1 MMLAREASIISIIL
15 SFTIPTPPTSTITY
29 CLCPYSCYRCLLLLS
44 GEVAGP
50 APAATPEI
58 GQRLKSGNALGYGLG
73 FGKHGRFWK
82 PAPKPIQAGSAN
94 FPGLRGCRKA
104 SYRRNGIPMMLMMLA
119 QGCSKLK
126 MCHKPEK
133 HPKYVPWA
141 VFEAVNTSIDS
152 TCTA

>member
-58 GQRLKSGNALGYGLG
+58 GQRPWVWPWLRQARTFLETPTEAHPSWLSKLSRFERVPEGLKSLKRNPNDADDAGAGL
-73 FGKHGRFWK
+73 
-82 PAPKPIQAGSAN
+82 
-94 FPGLRGCRKA
+94 
-104 SYRRNGIPMMLMMLA
+104 
-119 QGCSKLK
+119 LK
-126 MCHKPEK
+126 
-133 HPKYVPWA
+133 
-141 VFEAVNTSIDS
+141 T
-152 TCTA
+152 